1 MLDTNA
7 DMKRFHED
15 GQFFDKH
22 YDELLKEYPEH
33 WIAIFHKEVV
43 GTDTDFDRLLD
54 DLKFKGYPL
63 NRMVI
68 DRVTTQAIKWF
79 LPVR

>member
-1 MLDTNA
+1 MLDLKA

-15 GQFFDKH
+15 GQFFDTH
-22 YDELLKEYPEH
+22 YDELLKKYPEL
-33 WIAIFHKEVV
+33 WIAVFYKEVV

-54 DLKFKGYPL
+54 DLKSRGFPL

-68 DRVTTQAIKWF
+68 DRVTAQKIKWF